1 MNKRNVRWLL
11 ASVVAV
17 VSIGAGVSA
26 TASDQPAGEPE
37 QAAWSID
44 DRHVTRGG
52 SSFGARSFGIRW

>member
-26 TASDQPAGEPE
+26 AATDEPVSEPE
-37 QAAWSID
+37 QAAWSIQD
-44 DRHVTRGG
+44 NQLKRSGY
-52 SSFGARSFGIRW
+52 SFSARSFGIRW